1 MSGKF
6 FAETP
11 EHAAQW
17 GAALNGGVGTVVGT
31 KVSSPFAAQLLRWE
45 KLDGIGPARYVDEN
59 QLDEFNH
66 LLSSVWEAT

>member
-17 GAALNGGVGTVVGT
+17 GARLNGGEGAVVGT
-31 KVSSPFAAQLLRWE
+31 DVPNSFAEQLMRWE
-45 KLDGIGPARYVDEN
+45 
-59 QLDEFNH
+59 
-66 LLSSVWEAT
+66 